1 MSTNESLS
9 TITVHEMLKDVK
21 DTKGNSYYQKQIT
34 KQLIKELTII
44 SIMLYMYLMGQTRVL
59 FFMNPHTSI

>member
-21 DTKGNSYYQKQIT
+21 DTKGNSYYQKT
-34 KQLIKELTII
+34 DNKTVNK
-44 SIMLYMYLMGQTRVL
+44 GA
-59 FFMNPHTSI
+59 